1 MTHFKKFKPFMTY
14 VSEDEHIRMK
24 KFAKLKKITMAQMIR
39 EAIDS
44 RLSVGDPYTAGY
56 NAGIDRSIAVV
67 NQNNAAK
74 MRFPSGKSFA
84 ELIVE
89 ELAVERRLEVPSET

>member
-1 MTHFKKFKPFMTY
+1 
-14 VSEDEHIRMK
+14 
-24 KFAKLKKITMAQMIR
+24 MIR

-44 RLSVGDPYTAGY
+44 RLSVGDPYTSGF
-56 NAGIDRSIAVV
+56 NAGIDKAMAVV

-74 MRFPSGKSFA
+74 IRFPSGKSFA

-89 ELAVERRLEVPSET
+89 ELAIERRLEVPRET

>member
-14 VSEDEHIRMK
+14 VSQDEHARMK

-56 NAGIDRSIAVV
+56 NAGIDKSIAVV
-67 NQNNAAK
+67 NNNNAAK

-89 ELAVERRLEVPSET
+89 ELAVERRLEVPRET